1 MSDIEFIDGLSF
13 KAPKEGA
20 PDFIK
25 ARGSIKREDL
35 IAWLQ
40 AKDGDWIN
48 FDLKEA
54 KGGKLYAS
62 VDNWKPDPNKQA
74 DRAGQAAN
82 QARGNSNPSNRNDDP
97 FPDDIDF

>member
-20 PDFIK
+20 PDFVK

-82 QARGNSNPSNRNDDP
+82 QARGSTPPAGDP
-97 FPDDIDF
+97 FGDDIPF

>member
-1 MSDIEFIDGLSF
+1 MSDIEFIEGLSF

-20 PDFIK
+20 PDFVK

-74 DRAGQAAN
+74 DNAGKAAN
-82 QARGNSNPSNRNDDP
+82 QARGSTPPAGDP
-97 FPDDIDF
+97 FGDDVPF

>member
-1 MSDIEFIDGLSF
+1 MSDIEFIEGLSF

-20 PDFIK
+20 PDFVK
-25 ARGSIKREDL
+25 AKGSIKREDL

-54 KGGKLYAS
+54 MGGKLYAS

-82 QARGNSNPSNRNDDP
+82 QARGSAPPAGDP
-97 FPDDIDF
+97 FGDDVPF